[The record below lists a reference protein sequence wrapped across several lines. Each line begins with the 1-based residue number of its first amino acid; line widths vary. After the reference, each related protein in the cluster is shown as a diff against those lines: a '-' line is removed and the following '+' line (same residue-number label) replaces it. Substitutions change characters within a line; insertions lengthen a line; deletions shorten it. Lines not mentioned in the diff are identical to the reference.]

1 MGTCRWRSRLC
12 YIDYSGHNFSDLF
25 NFNDITADKGS
36 SNSDN
41 ESNSESN
48 EIKNEVVP
56 SKKMEAEKNRKWPTL
71 KLKLKLK
78 KRSECYAVKDSPF
91 L

>member
-1 MGTCRWRSRLC
+1 MTSVSARDIGSNKIR
-12 YIDYSGHNFSDLF
+12 DLF
-25 NFNDITADKGS
+25 NFNNITADKGS

-41 ESNSESN
+41 ESHSESN
-48 EIKNEVVP
+48 EIENEVVP
-56 SKKMEAEKNRKWPTL
+56 SKKIEAEKNRKWPTL

-78 KRSECYAVKDSPF
+78 RRAECYPVKDSPC

>member
-1 MGTCRWRSRLC
+1 MTSVSARDTGSNKIR
-12 YIDYSGHNFSDLF
+12 DLF
-25 NFNDITADKGS
+25 NFNNITADKGC

-41 ESNSESN
+41 ESHSESN
-48 EIKNEVVP
+48 EIENEVVP

-78 KRSECYAVKDSPF
+78 RRSECYPVKDSPC